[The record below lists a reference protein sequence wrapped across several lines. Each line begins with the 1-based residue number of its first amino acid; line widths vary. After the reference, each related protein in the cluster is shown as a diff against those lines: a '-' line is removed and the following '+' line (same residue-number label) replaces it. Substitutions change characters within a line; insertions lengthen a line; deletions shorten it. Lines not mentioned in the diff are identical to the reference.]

1 MKIID
6 QSWTFVSEPNGE
18 DMLRRIEEAGRT
30 CYKSEDRIT
39 EESAKKFVAHA
50 IKIGHLSIIEHENVS
65 IRIICDRGVT
75 HEIVRHRLAAYSQE
89 STRYCN
95 YGKGKFGGEITLIQP
110 TFELSKTDLSFL
122 KVAET
127 HYLSRLEQGLSP
139 QDARYFLPNGL
150 KTEIV
155 MTCNVREWRHVFAL
169 RTSPKAHPQIRML
182 MKDIMQGFQIIMP
195 VLFDNIGE

>member
-1 MKIID
+1 MKLVD
-6 QSWTFVSEPNGE
+6 QSWTFVSEPNGD
-18 DMLRRIEEAGRT
+18 DMVRRIEEAGRT

-39 EESAKKFVAHA
+39 SESSKKFVAHA
-50 IKIGHLSIIEHENVS
+50 IKIGHHSIIEHENVS
-65 IRIICDRGVT
+65 IRIICDRGVS

-95 YGKGKFGGEITLIQP
+95 YGKGKFGGEITCVTP
-110 TFELSKTDLSFL
+110 TFELTYSD
-122 KVAET
+122 KVILRLIEQ
-127 HYLSRLEQGLSP
+127 HYLRRLGEGLTP

-182 MKDIMQGFQIIMP
+182 MQDIMEGFQLIMP